1 VGSRRWRSLARP
13 GFSKFAAYPSDV
25 SDPTGFGYAASYP
38 EQMQACLD
46 LFALTERLK
55 EALPLDREADRLILQ
70 IAARTTKTYRAVL
83 HLCIKGH
90 GEQATMLNRSMFE
103 DVIVAYWVHLHPDEA
118 VEHLKDHRTHTLQ
131 LWRDHMSTRG
141 LELGALEDLPDLSD
155 EERNRL
161 DGLFGARGN
170 RGWTGLRN
178 YEMLKSI
185 EGTWGDAEEVRLL
198 GHMHD
203 VHLRHANATLH
214 VSALSLLQPR
224 PSEGNPSLDF
234 YDSAPS
240 ERDVPIALLGAF
252 WAYAHMSRLIHP
264 SPAREEIVSFY
275 RERLPLFFARPG
287 GDNS

>member
-1 VGSRRWRSLARP
+1 
-13 GFSKFAAYPSDV
+13 
-25 SDPTGFGYAASYP
+25 
-38 EQMQACLD
+38 
-46 LFALTERLK
+46 
-55 EALPLDREADRLILQ
+55 
-70 IAARTTKTYRAVL
+70 
-83 HLCIKGH
+83 
-90 GEQATMLNRSMFE
+90 
-103 DVIVAYWVHLHPDEA
+103 
-118 VEHLKDHRTHTLQ
+118 
-131 LWRDHMSTRG
+131 MSTRG

-185 EGTWGDAEEVRLL
+185 EGNWGDAEEVRLL

-224 PSEGNPSLDF
+224 PSEGNLSLDF

-240 ERDVPIALLGAF
+240 ERDLPIALLGAF

-264 SPAREEIVSFY
+264 SPAREEIVSLY
-275 RERLPLFFARPG
+275 RERLALFFARPG

>member
-1 VGSRRWRSLARP
+1 MGSGRWRSLARP
-13 GFSKFAAYPSDV
+13 GFSKLAAYPSHV

-55 EALPLDREADRLILQ
+55 ETLPLDREADRLILQ
-70 IAARTTKTYRAVL
+70 IAARTTKTYRALL

-118 VEHLKDHRTHTLQ
+118 VERLKDHRTHTLQ
-131 LWRDHMSTRG
+131 LWRDHMTTRG

-178 YEMLKSI
+178 YEMQKSI

-214 VSALSLLQPR
+214 VSALSLLHPR

-264 SPAREEIVSFY
+264 PSAREEVVSFY
-275 RERLPLFFARPG
+275 REKLPLFFARPV